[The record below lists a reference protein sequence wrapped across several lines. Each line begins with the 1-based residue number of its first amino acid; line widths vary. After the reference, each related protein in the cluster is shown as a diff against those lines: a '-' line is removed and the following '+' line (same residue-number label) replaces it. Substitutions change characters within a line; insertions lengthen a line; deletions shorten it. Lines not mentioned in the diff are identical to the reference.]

1 MITSLPSDARE
12 FLQYVIAAVDANP
25 DLRGPLLRALL
36 TDEFLEVPVRMTRV
50 EDRLGHVED
59 RLDHVEDRLGHVED
73 RLGRVEDR
81 LGNVEDR
88 LGHVEDRLGHVEDDV
103 KDLKDDVGWLRG
115 KAYETDVSR
124 TATSLL
130 NREFGFRRA
139 RVVLGNVVAM
149 PRHAEDFHETVAAAV
164 DDGLIT
170 DEQFQR
176 IFATDVI
183 VHCRRSPEAE
193 PTWVAVEVTARVDAD
208 DIHRARRSAEA
219 LRTVFGEES
228 LPVVV
233 GERIDPP
240 YATLAQ
246 ESGVTCINPT
256 G

>member
-36 TDEFLEVPVRMTRV
+36 TEEFLEMPV
-50 EDRLGHVED
+50 
-59 RLDHVEDRLGHVED
+59 

-81 LGNVEDR
+81 LAGVEVR
-88 LGHVEDRLGHVEDDV
+88 LGRVE
-103 KDLKDDVGWLRG
+103 DDVGWLRG

-139 RVVLGNVVAM
+139 RVVLGNVIAM
-149 PRHAEDFHETVAAAV
+149 PRYAEDFHETVAAAA
-164 DDGLIT
+164 DDGIIT

-193 PTWVAVEVTARVDAD
+193 PTWVAMEVTARVDAD

-219 LRTVFGEES
+219 LQTVFGEEA

-256 G
+256 E

>member
-36 TDEFLEVPVRMTRV
+36 TVEFLEMPVRLSRV
-50 EDRLGHVED
+50 ED
-59 RLDHVEDRLGHVED
+59 
-73 RLGRVEDR
+73 
-81 LGNVEDR
+81 
-88 LGHVEDRLGHVEDDV
+88 
-103 KDLKDDVGWLRG
+103 DLGWLRG

-130 NREFGFRRA
+130 NREFGFRRI
-139 RVVLGNVVAM
+139 RVVLGNVIAM
-149 PRHAEDFHETVAAAV
+149 PRYAEDFHETVAQAA

-183 VHCRRSPEAE
+183 AHCRRTGEAE
-193 PTWVAVEVTARVDAD
+193 PTWVALEVTARVDAD

-219 LRTVFGEES
+219 LRNVFGEEA

-240 YATLAQ
+240 YATLAR

-256 G
+256 E

>member
-25 DLRGPLLRALL
+25 DLRVPLLRALL
-36 TDEFLEVPVRMTRV
+36 TDEFLEMPV
-50 EDRLGHVED
+50 
-59 RLDHVEDRLGHVED
+59 
-73 RLGRVEDR
+73 RLGRVED
-81 LGNVEDR
+81 
-88 LGHVEDRLGHVEDDV
+88 DV
-103 KDLKDDVGWLRG
+103 KSLKDDVGWLRG

-139 RVVLGNVVAM
+139 RVVLGNVIAM
-149 PRHAEDFHETVAAAV
+149 PRYAEDFHETVAAAA

-193 PTWVAVEVTARVDAD
+193 PTWVAMEVTARVDAD

-219 LRTVFGEES
+219 LRTVFGEEA

-240 YATLAQ
+240 YATLAR
-246 ESGVTCINPT
+246 ESGVTCIGLT
-256 G
+256 E

>member
-1 MITSLPSDARE
+1 MITSLPSDPRE

-36 TDEFLEVPVRMTRV
+36 TDEFLEVPVRLSRV
-50 EDRLGHVED
+50 ED
-59 RLDHVEDRLGHVED
+59 
-73 RLGRVEDR
+73 
-81 LGNVEDR
+81 
-88 LGHVEDRLGHVEDDV
+88 
-103 KDLKDDVGWLRG
+103 DLGWLRG
-115 KAYETDVSR
+115 KAYETDLSR

-130 NREFGFRRA
+130 NREFGFRRV
-139 RVVLGNVVAM
+139 RVVLGNVIAM
-149 PRHAEDFHETVAAAV
+149 PRYAEDFHEKVAAAA

-183 VHCRRSPEAE
+183 VHCRRSGEAE
-193 PTWVAVEVTARVDAD
+193 PTWVAMEVTARVDAD

-219 LRTVFGEES
+219 LRNVFGEEA

-240 YATLAQ
+240 YATLAR

-256 G
+256 E

>member
-1 MITSLPSDARE
+1 MIASLPSDPRE
-12 FLQYVIAAVDANP
+12 FLQYIIAAIDANP

-36 TDEFLEVPVRMTRV
+36 TDEFLEMPV
-50 EDRLGHVED
+50 
-59 RLDHVEDRLGHVED
+59 
-73 RLGRVEDR
+73 RLGRVEDSVKT
-81 LGNVEDR
+81 LEDR
-88 LGHVEDRLGHVEDDV
+88 VKALEDRVKALEDSV
-103 KDLKDDVGWLRG
+103 KALQDDVGWLRG

-139 RVVLGNVVAM
+139 RVVLGNVIAM
-149 PRHAEDFHETVAAAV
+149 PRYAEDFHETVADAA
-164 DDGLIT
+164 DDGVIT

-176 IFATDVI
+176 ILATDVI
-183 VHCRRSPEAE
+183 VHCRRSRDDE
-193 PTWVAVEVTARVDAD
+193 PTWVAMEVTARVDAD
-208 DIHRARRSAEA
+208 DIHRAQRSAAA
-219 LRTVFGEES
+219 LQTVFGEEA

-256 G
+256 E

>member
-1 MITSLPSDARE
+1 MITSLPSDPRE

-36 TDEFLEVPVRMTRV
+36 TDEFLEVPVRLSR
-50 EDRLGHVED
+50 
-59 RLDHVEDRLGHVED
+59 VED
-73 RLGRVEDR
+73 RLGRVE
-81 LGNVEDR
+81 
-88 LGHVEDRLGHVEDDV
+88 
-103 KDLKDDVGWLRG
+103 DDVGWLRG

-139 RVVLGNVVAM
+139 RVVLGNVIAM
-149 PRHAEDFHETVAAAV
+149 PRYAEDFHEKIAAAADEGV
-164 DDGLIT
+164 IT

-183 VHCRRSPEAE
+183 AHCRRTGEAE
-193 PTWVAVEVTARVDAD
+193 PTWVAMEVTARVDAD
-208 DIHRARRSAEA
+208 GIHRARRSAVA
-219 LRTVFGEES
+219 LQTVFGEEA

-246 ESGVTCINPT
+246 ESGVTCIGLT
-256 G
+256 E

>member
-1 MITSLPSDARE
+1 MIASIPADPRE

-25 DLRGPLLRALL
+25 DLREPLLRALL
-36 TDEFLEVPVRMTRV
+36 TDEFLEMPV
-50 EDRLGHVED
+50 
-59 RLDHVEDRLGHVED
+59 
-73 RLGRVEDR
+73 RLGRVEDGVKA
-81 LGNVEDR
+81 LEDSVKA
-88 LGHVEDRLGHVEDDV
+88 LEDSV
-103 KDLKDDVGWLRG
+103 KTLEDDVGWLRG

-139 RVVLGNVVAM
+139 RVVLGNVIAM
-149 PRHAEDFHETVAAAV
+149 PRYAEDFHETVAAAA
-164 DDGLIT
+164 DDGVIT

-183 VHCRRSPEAE
+183 VHCRRSREAE
-193 PTWVAVEVTARVDAD
+193 PTWVAMEVTARVDAD
-208 DIHRARRSAEA
+208 DIHRAHRSAAA
-219 LRTVFGEES
+219 LRTVFGEEA

-246 ESGVTCINPT
+246 ESGVTCIGLT
-256 G
+256 E

>member
-36 TDEFLEVPVRMTRV
+36 TDEFLEMPVRLSRV
-50 EDRLGHVED
+50 EDS
-59 RLDHVEDRLGHVED
+59 
-73 RLGRVEDR
+73 
-81 LGNVEDR
+81 
-88 LGHVEDRLGHVEDDV
+88 V
-103 KDLKDDVGWLRG
+103 KALEDDVGWLRG

-139 RVVLGNVVAM
+139 RVVLGNVIAM
-149 PRHAEDFHETVAAAV
+149 PRYAEEFNEKVAAAA

-183 VHCRRSPEAE
+183 VHCRHSREAD
-193 PTWVAVEVTARVDAD
+193 PTWVAMEVTARVDAD
-208 DIHRARRSAEA
+208 DLHRARHSAEA
-219 LRTVFGEES
+219 LRTVFSEEV

-240 YATLAQ
+240 YATLAR

-256 G
+256 E

>member
-1 MITSLPSDARE
+1 MITSLPSDPRE
-12 FLQYVIAAVDANP
+12 FLEYVIAAVDANP

-36 TDEFLEVPVRMTRV
+36 TDEFLEMPV
-50 EDRLGHVED
+50 
-59 RLDHVEDRLGHVED
+59 
-73 RLGRVEDR
+73 RLGRVED
-81 LGNVEDR
+81 
-88 LGHVEDRLGHVEDDV
+88 DV
-103 KDLKDDVGWLRG
+103 KSLKDDVGWLRG

-139 RVVLGNVVAM
+139 RVVLGNVIAM
-149 PRHAEDFHETVAAAV
+149 PRYAEDFHEKVAAAA

-170 DEQFQR
+170 NEQFQR

-193 PTWVAVEVTARVDAD
+193 PTWVAMEVTARVDAD

-219 LRTVFGEES
+219 LRNVFGEEA

-240 YATLAQ
+240 YATLAR

-256 G
+256 E

>member
-1 MITSLPSDARE
+1 MIASLPADPRE

-25 DLRGPLLRALL
+25 DLREPLLRALL
-36 TDEFLEVPVRMTRV
+36 TDEFLEMPV
-50 EDRLGHVED
+50 
-59 RLDHVEDRLGHVED
+59 
-73 RLGRVEDR
+73 RLGRVEDGVKA
-81 LGNVEDR
+81 LEDSVR
-88 LGHVEDRLGHVEDDV
+88 TLE
-103 KDLKDDVGWLRG
+103 DDVGWLRG

-139 RVVLGNVVAM
+139 RVVLGNVIAM
-149 PRHAEDFHETVAAAV
+149 PRYAEDFHETVAAAAE
-164 DDGLIT
+164 DGVIT

-183 VHCRRSPEAE
+183 VQCRRSREAE
-193 PTWVAVEVTARVDAD
+193 PTWVAMEVTARVDAD
-208 DIHRARRSAEA
+208 DIHRAQRSAVA
-219 LRTVFGEES
+219 LQTVFGEEA

-246 ESGVTCINPT
+246 ESGVTCIGLT
-256 G
+256 E